1 MAKQKEMRH
10 RKKKIND
17 IEENGKSMSGI
28 KNTLQENLNQTICSN
43 LSGPTQGAHRCHNMN
58 RLYPSQFPFL
68 VQYVCTLQYLLSV
81 GAEHALYSEKIN
93 VNVRTSSRKA
103 DNIVS
108 NIVIM
113 LYKITVHLHC
123 PNHVTPKCMTNTRL
137 YKQLNLCC
145 ISPWI
150 TLTSSALL
158 KRLS

>member
-1 MAKQKEMRH
+1 
-10 RKKKIND
+10 
-17 IEENGKSMSGI
+17 
-28 KNTLQENLNQTICSN
+28 
-43 LSGPTQGAHRCHNMN
+43 MN

-81 GAEHALYSEKIN
+81 GAEHALYSKKIN
-93 VNVRTSSRKA
+93 VIVRTSSRKA

-108 NIVIM
+108 NIVIT

-123 PNHVTPKCMTNTRL
+123 PHHVTPKCMTNTRL

-158 KRLS
+158 KRLSCRSRIYSDFTRRLQQTGPFSDFLPVNPMASL